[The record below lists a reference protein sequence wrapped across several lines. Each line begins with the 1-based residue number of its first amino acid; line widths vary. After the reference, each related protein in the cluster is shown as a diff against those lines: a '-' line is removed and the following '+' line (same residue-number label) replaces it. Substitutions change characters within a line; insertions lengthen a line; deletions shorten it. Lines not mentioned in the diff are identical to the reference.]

1 MRQFHNTPSL
11 FNPPCVQK
19 HMDDKELL
27 IKLQNQ
33 YDNYRDDCNR
43 GYCKIDYQV
52 ISSLRDKIAL
62 QELKIIKNDN
72 L

>member
-1 MRQFHNTPSL
+1 
-11 FNPPCVQK
+11 
-19 HMDDKELL
+19 MDDKELL

-62 QELKIIKNDN
+62 QELKIMKNDN